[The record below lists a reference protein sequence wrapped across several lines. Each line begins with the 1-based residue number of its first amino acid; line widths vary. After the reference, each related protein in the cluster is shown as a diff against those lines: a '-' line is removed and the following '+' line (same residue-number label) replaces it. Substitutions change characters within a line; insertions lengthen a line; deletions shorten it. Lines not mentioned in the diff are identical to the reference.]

1 MNVLAERLEQI
12 QSKLPDAVT
21 LIAVSKLQPIEA
33 LKEAYN
39 AGQRNFGENYVQ
51 ELVEKSALL
60 PNDINWHFIGRLQTN
75 KVKYIAPFVH
85 LIHGVDSLKL
95 LHEVDKQA
103 TKQGRIIDVLL
114 QAHVAREET
123 KSGFLPQ
130 ELEALF
136 TSIRLEQYTHVR
148 FRGIMGMAS
157 FTDNQEVLQTEFKTL
172 RSIFEQAKKYPI
184 GESANF
190 DTLSMGMSSDWS
202 LAISE
207 GSTMVRIGSAIF
219 GERKKPI

>member
-1 MNVLAERLEQI
+1 MNRVSENLKQI
-12 QSKLPDAVT
+12 RSQLPDAVT
-21 LIAVSKLQPIEA
+21 LIAVSKLQPIGA
-33 LKEAYN
+33 LQEAYD

-51 ELVEKSALL
+51 ELVEKSTLL
-60 PNDINWHFIGRLQTN
+60 PSDINWHFIGRLQTN

-85 LIHGVDSLKL
+85 LIHGIDSLKL
-95 LHEVDKQA
+95 LQEVNKQA
-103 TKQGRIIDVLL
+103 TKHGRIIDVLL
-114 QAHVAREET
+114 QAYVAIEET

-130 ELEALF
+130 ELETLF
-136 TSIRLEQYTHVR
+136 TTIRPQQYTHIR

-157 FTDNQEVLQTEFKTL
+157 FTNNQEVLQTEFKTL
-172 RSIFEQAKKYPI
+172 RSIFERAKKFPI
-184 GESANF
+184 GETANF

>member
-1 MNVLAERLEQI
+1 
-12 QSKLPDAVT
+12 
-21 LIAVSKLQPIEA
+21 
-33 LKEAYN
+33 
-39 AGQRNFGENYVQ
+39 
-51 ELVEKSALL
+51 
-60 PNDINWHFIGRLQTN
+60 
-75 KVKYIAPFVH
+75 VKYIAPFVH